1 MLILQPN
8 EDEVRDLTARERAVA
23 QRLAIGR
30 TCAEIGVELLISV
43 RTVDTHR
50 GKILRKLKLRNNAE
64 LVHWALRNGLVQ
76 LLSGATDAE
85 MAL

>member
-1 MLILQPN
+1 MLTTNL
-8 EDEVRDLTARERAVA
+8 VLTARERAVA
-23 QRLAIGR
+23 ERLAVGR
-30 TCAEIGVELLISV
+30 TNAEIGVELVISTK
-43 RTVDTHR
+43 TVDTHR
-50 GKILRKLKLRNNAE
+50 GHIMRKLKLRNNAE